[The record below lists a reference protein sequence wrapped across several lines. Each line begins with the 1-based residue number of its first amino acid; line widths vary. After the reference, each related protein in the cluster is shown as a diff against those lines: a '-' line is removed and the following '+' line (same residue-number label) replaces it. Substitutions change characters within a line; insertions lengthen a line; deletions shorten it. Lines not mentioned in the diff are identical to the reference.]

1 MPLWIISFAIWFF
14 SIRKKKFYP
23 PRAKFYWGLAV
34 MFLPVIG
41 WIAFYSY
48 DKKEHIL
55 EGELF
60 DYSENL
66 PLNERS

>member
-14 SIRKKKFYP
+14 DIRKKKFYP

-34 MFLPVIG
+34 MFLPVVG
-41 WIAFYSY
+41 WIAYFTYVR
-48 DKKEHIL
+48 KEHTL
-55 EGELF
+55 QGELF

-66 PLNERS
+66 PLNERT

>member
-14 SIRKKKFYP
+14 NIRKKKFYP

-34 MFLPVIG
+34 VFLPVVG
-41 WIAFYSY
+41 WIAFYTY
-48 DKKEHIL
+48 GKKEHIL